1 MYAIIFIIRGQLTNV
16 EFHNFP
22 SWPKVFLLLLFADL
36 TRQAP
41 EKETMGHIW
50 RTPSTKTCKNT
61 SYLLVCFLLLFLF
74 KETTVM
80 RVKIRPD
87 KSIRWNLMNIW
98 MLKMTKLFLVLVSVP
113 SFLGSC
119 LCTSCEDHWCTWVS
133 FSTMCF
139 IFMEL

>member
-22 SWPKVFLLLLFADL
+22 SWPKVSLLLLFADL

-50 RTPSTKTCKNT
+50 RMPSTKT
-61 SYLLVCFLLLFLF
+61 
-74 KETTVM
+74 
-80 RVKIRPD
+80 RVIFWSVSCYYSFSKKLRWLRVNIKPD

-119 LCTSCEDHWCTWVS
+119 LCTSCEDHWCMWVS

>member
-1 MYAIIFIIRGQLTNV
+1 MWSFIISQVGQKCLCCCCLLTLPGKLQKKKPWDTF
-16 EFHNFP
+16 EERLQQ
-22 SWPKVFLLLLFADL
+22 KLA
-36 TRQAP
+36 
-41 EKETMGHIW
+41 
-50 RTPSTKTCKNT
+50 KTQVIFWSVSCYCSFSKK
-61 SYLLVCFLLLFLF
+61 LWWL
-74 KETTVM
+74 

-119 LCTSCEDHWCTWVS
+119 LCTSCEDHWCMWVS

>member
-22 SWPKVFLLLLFADL
+22 SWPKVSLLLLFADL

-41 EKETMGHIW
+41 KKETMGHIW
-50 RTPSTKTCKNT
+50 RMPSTKTQVIFWSVSCYCSFSKK
-61 SYLLVCFLLLFLF
+61 LRWL
-74 KETTVM
+74 

-119 LCTSCEDHWCTWVS
+119 LCTSCEDHWCMWVS